1 MEILSFNLGKK
12 RVIMAE
18 FKSKRAT
25 VSRPP
30 YQLYMGFVDM
40 RNFVQFIP
48 EDKRADV
55 TADYDSIH
63 AVVQG
68 FAIGVKVTDRTP
80 YSKIEFADDG
90 APFKFTLTMH
100 FDAASDPYKTDF
112 QIVVDAEL
120 NFMMKTLLGSKIKDA
135 LDKVVDSLVAVSE
148 GRMPEGVDPSMYPEG
163 FDPSKMSF

>member
-1 MEILSFNLGKK
+1 
-12 RVIMAE
+12 MASE

-40 RNFVQFIP
+40 RNFVQMLP
-48 EDKRADV
+48 EDKRADIQ
-55 TADYDSIH
+55 ADYNHLH
-63 AVVQG
+63 ASVQG
-68 FAIGVKVTDRTP
+68 FDVGVCVTDRTP

-90 APFKFTLTMH
+90 APFKFGLTMH
-100 FDAASDPYKTDF
+100 FDPSSDPYKTDF
-112 QIVVDAEL
+112 QIVVNAEL

-148 GRMPEGVDPSMYPEG
+148 GRMPEGIDPSMYPEG
-163 FDPSKMSF
+163 FDPSKMSV